1 MKELTEVA
9 AMNYAHNY
17 FNMHETNNY
26 KALEQ
31 GFNAGAEW
39 NEKSISELVSLLKT
53 TTEYEV
59 SQSFRDKVS
68 EYEIIENDVNG

>member
-1 MKELTEVA
+1 MRESIGVA

-59 SQSFRDKVS
+59 LQSFRDEVS
-68 EYEIIENDVNG
+68 KYDIFENK